1 MALNSERESVLIEV
15 RGVTYTHWNQ
25 TQPTLKNVSLEIEP
39 GTLNFLVGPGG
50 SGKST
55 LCDLFNGVVP
65 HLHGGKMEGDVF
77 VAGVNT
83 REAEVKDL
91 ALTVGRVFQDPE
103 VMFAMLYVD
112 DEIAFGPEN
121 LRMEAGKI
129 QEVVSTLL
137 EKTDLAER
145 KDNLVWNLSG
155 GQVQKLG
162 LATVLAMGPK
172 MIVMDEPTSN
182 LDPGATHS
190 VHELVLELRDQG
202 ITVLLVTRELDEF
215 LAEADQLLVMEAGRI
230 LASGTPQQVLAD
242 YGQYMVES
250 LGIWLPE
257 TSEIGI
263 ELAQLGLLNNSLTP
277 ITVQETT
284 AALEAAGLFK
294 PNARLVQSVS
304 RISTETQS
312 TPQPVLIS
320 ARDLN
325 FSYPGGVQALKGV
338 SLDVHAGEWL
348 MILGR
353 NGAGKSTLSR
363 LLVGMEK
370 PQQGSLTL
378 FGKDAK
384 QWSVPELA
392 NHIALVFQ
400 NPEHQFL
407 TDTVGHELEYSL
419 LAKGISD
426 PQEMGSR
433 RDAMLEQLGLAS
445 EIEIHPLALS
455 AGLKRRLGVATM
467 LVGQPDLLLVD
478 EPTYGQDKAMT
489 HTLMALMQQIREQ
502 GVSVVMITH
511 DMRLVQEYAER
522 VVVMSDGLMLYDG
535 PASDLFDMEEVLA
548 KANLRKTLLHEL
560 MVEMSRCGAPVR
572 VPVRCTRDLTAY
584 LRSQITKEAAHG

>member
-1 MALNSERESVLIEV
+1 MLIEV